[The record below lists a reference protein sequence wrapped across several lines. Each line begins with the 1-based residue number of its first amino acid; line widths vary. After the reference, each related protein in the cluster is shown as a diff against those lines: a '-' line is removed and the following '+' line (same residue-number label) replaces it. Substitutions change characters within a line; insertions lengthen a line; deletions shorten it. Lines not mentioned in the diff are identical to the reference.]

1 MEVSKANKEEDGDS
15 KEEGEGEGE
24 EEDGIEFFE
33 ALSDRGDQE
42 VTQEARDLMTTKV
55 RLFGESQNT
64 DDDEDGSSDKNS
76 EESEGGI
83 LELAEGEDPAQFID
97 YLRSQLKAFR
107 KAYQCQ
113 VLSSMRIIKKLRT
126 VHMDNKR
133 LQAILSMEREQ
144 ARLANL
150 A

>member
-15 KEEGEGEGE
+15 KEDGEVEG

-42 VTQEARDLMTTKV
+42 VMQADRDLMTTKV
-55 RLFGESQNT
+55 RLFGESQNS
-64 DDDEDGSSDKNS
+64 DVEDGSSDKNS
-76 EESEGGI
+76 GESEEQE
-83 LELAEGEDPAQFID
+83 LDLAEGEDPAQFIG

-113 VLSSMRIIKKLRT
+113 VLSSMKIIKKLRT
-126 VHMDNKR
+126 VHNDNKR
-133 LQAILSMEREQ
+133 LQAILSMERE
-144 ARLANL
+144 
-150 A
+150 